1 MKIAWGHSLE
11 PCLPTKTEVF
21 PVASTIY
28 AKADITFLELA
39 QI

>member
-28 AKADITFLELA
+28 AKADITFFELA